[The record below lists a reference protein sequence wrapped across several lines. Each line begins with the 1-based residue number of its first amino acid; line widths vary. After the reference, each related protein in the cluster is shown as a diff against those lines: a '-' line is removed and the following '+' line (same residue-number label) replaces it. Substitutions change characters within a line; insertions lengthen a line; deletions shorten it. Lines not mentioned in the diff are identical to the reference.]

1 MTFNRHCFY
10 SILLL
15 VWPSL
20 LWGIDREA
28 NNDPLTLCPSSS
40 SSFDYTPPPTFTS
53 DKLNETNISAEQV
66 QSINHS
72 NSEFTGNVVIE
83 RHKLRL
89 LADIVSHNKDTQ
101 QIKLIG
107 NVHADTESLSL
118 SADHGWFNLKNNT
131 GELIDSK
138 YFVPGSQFSG
148 KTPLFSVSDQEKT
161 ILVDTQFS
169 SCPPERPDW
178 YLDMGWLELDHP
190 SSTGTAKHAVLWVKD
205 VPVFYLP
212 WIQFPLGEE
221 RRSGLLMPSFGHTS
235 TSGYEISIPW
245 YWNIA
250 PNHDAI
256 LTPSNISRRGQML
269 ATNYRYLTHK
279 SNGTLDAEY
288 LHSDQLLDDKERYLV
303 SFKNNT
309 KLNEN
314 LSLSL
319 LLNEASDSNYL
330 DDLSSSLSL
339 SNTTHLERNARLS
352 YKQSI
357 WSANILAQTFQ
368 TIDTSLAESSR
379 PYRRLPQITVTAKDD
394 IAEFSDNHLSAE
406 LKSEWVDFK
415 HEADNKPQGSRLHL
429 NPRFSLP
436 LQSNAWFLKP
446 TIGLMHTQYDTTD
459 TNGDP
464 AQLDDRS
471 LSTFSLDSGLFFER
485 SINNNAMI
493 QTLEPRLFYLNIPY
507 EDQSSIPLFDTSQQN
522 FSFAS
527 LFREN
532 RFNGTDRIGDANQ
545 VTMALSSRI
554 LDKESGHELMN
565 INIGRI
571 YYFDEQRVFLNT
583 NTTNTAGNT
592 SDIITEFNSNIDNW
606 RSRATI
612 QWNTHTKKTDKRNFQ
627 LSYAASDKAVF
638 NIGYRFFRDADD
650 ESNNIEQTDL
660 SFAWPFAKNYS
671 LLSRW
676 NYSLTDKRDIETI
689 VGLEYESCCWAL
701 RLISQRYLNDTT
713 NNLNTDEY
721 NSSIMLQ
728 FVLKNFGSISERE
741 ATETLKHAILGYQP
755 DY

>member
-10 SILLL
+10 STLLL

-20 LWGIDREA
+20 LWGIDKGA
-28 NNDPLTLCPSSS
+28 DNGLPILCPSSS
-40 SSFDYTPPPTFTS
+40 TSLNYSLPPSFSS
-53 DKLNETNISAEQV
+53 DKLDETNISAEQV
-66 QSINHS
+66 QNINHS
-72 NSEFTGNVVIE
+72 NSAFTGNVVIE

-89 LADIVSHNKDTQ
+89 LADKVSHNKNTQ
-101 QIKLIG
+101 QIELTG
-107 NVHADTESLSL
+107 NVHADTENLSL
-118 SADHGWFNLKNNT
+118 SANRGWFNLRNNT
-131 GELIDSK
+131 GELVDSE

-148 KTPLFSVSDQEKT
+148 KTPLFSVTDQKTT

-178 YLDMGWLELDHP
+178 YMDMQWLELDHS

-205 VPVFYLP
+205 VPIFYLP

-221 RRSGLLMPSFGHTS
+221 RRSGLLMPSFGSTS
-235 TSGYEISIPW
+235 TSGYEISVPW

-250 PNHDAI
+250 ANHDAI

-269 ATNYRYLTHK
+269 TSNYRYLTQN
-279 SNGTLDAEY
+279 SNGTLDIEY
-288 LHSDQLLDDKERYLV
+288 LPNDQLFNNKERYLV
-303 SFKNNT
+303 SFKDNT
-309 KLNEN
+309 KLTDN

-319 LLNEASDSNYL
+319 LLNDASDTQYL
-330 DDLSSSLSL
+330 NDLSSSLSI
-339 SNTTHLERNARLS
+339 SNTTHLERNASLS
-352 YKQSI
+352 YNQNS
-357 WSANILAQTFQ
+357 WNANILAQSFQ
-368 TIDTSLAESSR
+368 TIDTSLTKSSR
-379 PYRRLPQITVTAKDD
+379 PYRRLPQITVTAKDT
-394 IAEFSDNHLSAE
+394 IAEFSDNYLSAE
-406 LKSEWVDFK
+406 LKSEWVDFE
-415 HEADNKPQGSRLHL
+415 HEADSKPQGSRLHL
-429 NPRFSLP
+429 NPRLSLP
-436 LQSNAWFLKP
+436 LQTNAWFLKP
-446 TIGLMHTQYDTTD
+446 TIGVMHTQYDTTD
-459 TNGDP
+459 SNSDP
-464 AQLDDRS
+464 VQIDNRS
-471 LSTFSLDSGLFFER
+471 LPTLSLDSGLFFER
-485 SINNNAMI
+485 SISNNSMI

-507 EDQSSIPLFDTSQQN
+507 EDQSSIPLFDTTQQD

-532 RFNGTDRIGDANQ
+532 RFNGTDRIGDAKQ

-554 LDKESGHELMN
+554 LDKETGHELMN

-571 YYFDEQRVFLNT
+571 YYFDEQRVFLNNIAT
-583 NTTNTAGNT
+583 NTSGKT
-592 SDIITEFNSNIDNW
+592 SDIITEFNSNVDNW

-612 QWNTHTKKTDKRNFQ
+612 QWNTDTKKSDKRNLQ

-638 NIGYRFFRDADD
+638 NMGYRFFRDADN
-650 ESNNIEQTDL
+650 ESNSIEQTDL
-660 SFAWPFAKNYS
+660 SFAWPIAKNYS

-701 RLISQRYLNDTT
+701 RLISQRYLNNTS

-728 FVLKNFGSISERE
+728 FVLKNFGSLSERG

>member
-15 VWPSL
+15 IWPSL
-20 LWGIDREA
+20 LWGIDKVPDNGLPA
-28 NNDPLTLCPSSS
+28 LCPSSS
-40 SSFDYTPPPTFTS
+40 TLLNYSLPPTFPA
-53 DKLNETNISAEQV
+53 DKLDETNISAEQV
-66 QSINHS
+66 QSINNS
-72 NSEFTGNVVIE
+72 NSAFTGNVIIE

-89 LADIVSHNKDTQ
+89 LADKVSHNTDTQ
-101 QIKLIG
+101 QIELIG
-107 NVHADTESLSL
+107 NVHADTENLSL
-118 SADHGWFNLKNNT
+118 SANRGWFNLRNNT
-131 GELIDSK
+131 GELIDSE
-138 YFVPGSQFSG
+138 YFVPGSQLSG
-148 KTPLFSVSDQEKT
+148 KTPLFSITDQEKT

-178 YLDMGWLELDHP
+178 YMDMEWLQLDHS
-190 SSTGTAKHAVLWVKD
+190 SSTGTAKHAVLWIKD
-205 VPVFYLP
+205 IPIFYLP

-221 RRSGLLMPSFGHTS
+221 RRSGLLMPSFGHSS
-235 TSGYEISIPW
+235 TSGYEISVPW

-250 PNHDAI
+250 TNHDAV

-269 ATNYRYLTHK
+269 TTNYRYLTNN
-279 SNGTLDAEY
+279 SFGTLDAEY
-288 LHSDQLLDDKERYLV
+288 LHNDQLFDEKERYLV
-303 SFKNNT
+303 SLKNKS
-309 KLNEN
+309 KLSSN
-314 LSLSL
+314 LNLGL
-319 LLNEASDSNYL
+319 LFNDASDTQYL

-339 SNTTHLERNARLS
+339 SNTTHLERNASLR
-352 YKQSI
+352 YNHDN
-357 WSANILAQTFQ
+357 WNANILAQSFQ

-379 PYRRLPQITVTAKDD
+379 PYRRLPQITVTAKDT
-394 IAEFSDNHLSAE
+394 ITEFSDSQLNAE
-406 LKSEWVDFK
+406 LKSEWVDFE
-415 HEADNKPQGSRLHL
+415 HEADNKPQGSRFHL
-429 NPRFSLP
+429 NPRLSLP

-446 TIGLMHTQYDTTD
+446 TVGLMHTQYDTTD
-459 TNGDP
+459 DNGDP
-464 AQLDDRS
+464 AQLDNRN

-485 SINNNAMI
+485 NINNTSMI

-507 EDQSSIPLFDTSQQN
+507 EDQSSIPLFDTSAQN

-545 VTMALSSRI
+545 ITMALSSRV

-571 YYFDEQRVFLNT
+571 YYFDEQQVFLNNTVT
-583 NTTNTAGNT
+583 NTSGNT
-592 SDIITEFNSNIDNW
+592 SDIITEFNSNVDNW
-606 RSRATI
+606 RTRATI
-612 QWNTHTKKTDKRNFQ
+612 QWNTNTKESDKRNLQ

-638 NIGYRFFRDADD
+638 NMGYRFFRDADN
-650 ESNNIEQTDL
+650 ESNSIEQTDL
-660 SFAWPFAKNYS
+660 SFAWPIAKNYS

-676 NYSLTDKRDIETI
+676 NYSLTDNRDIETI

-701 RLISQRYLNDTT
+701 RLVSQRYLNDTSNT
-713 NNLNTDEY
+713 INTDEY

-741 ATETLKHAILGYQP
+741 ATNTLKHAILGYQP